1 MTDARVQ
8 ASLTAADLRASGSL
22 GGLQILNLLSV
33 SPVHQR
39 IVSVGREPLIEAGL
53 EKTRVLNKNQPSG
66 FILGFFWFFLGFL
79 VIFLGFLGFFG
90 FFWVFFGF
98 LGFLVFFLY
107 ICPEER
113 VFRVFQ
119 FQEYF

>member
-39 IVSVGREPLIEAGL
+39 IVSVGREPLVEAGL
-53 EKTRVLNKNQPSG
+53 EKTRV
-66 FILGFFWFFLGFL
+66 F
-79 VIFLGFLGFFG
+79 
-90 FFWVFFGF
+90 
-98 LGFLVFFLY
+98 
-107 ICPEER
+107 
-113 VFRVFQ
+113 
-119 FQEYF
+119 

>member
-53 EKTRVLNKNQPSG
+53 EKTR
-66 FILGFFWFFLGFL
+66 FFF
-79 VIFLGFLGFFG
+79 
-90 FFWVFFGF
+90 
-98 LGFLVFFLY
+98 
-107 ICPEER
+107 
-113 VFRVFQ
+113 
-119 FQEYF
+119 